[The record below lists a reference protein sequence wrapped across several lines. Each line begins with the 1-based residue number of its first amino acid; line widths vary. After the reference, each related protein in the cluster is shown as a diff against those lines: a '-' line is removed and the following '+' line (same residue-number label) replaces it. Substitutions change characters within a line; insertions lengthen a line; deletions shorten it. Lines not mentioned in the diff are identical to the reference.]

1 MARFTEEDKKHFPLR
16 STDAV
21 VALFREHLEDRKEP
35 NLTLLSVVLGALEN
49 SLTSNRGQTSRD
61 RSGSQKVDTDVSA
74 EPEPPISS
82 LPSVSKLNKRC
93 STGLPAL
100 QLSVVEALYEHF
112 VTIVKGSVDLSS
124 HTEKYSSTS
133 LVKKVSDVIWEA
145 LTRTFYKDRAHLQTV
160 FTLLTG
166 QQFITWGHEKN
177 TLVMYRTVL
186 HDLSGL
192 ALLAIRRTTQI
203 DSRFAWMLS
212 LNYGTFVPRNF
223 HSCAIR
229 LMINSEKNYYNAVY
243 KKN

>member
-1 MARFTEEDKKHFPLR
+1 MTQPTGARIWNQKNLVPDRYDTVDTQSRSRSRRQVAARKSKLCVISFNIVNSLFTYSRLVRNKMARFTKEDRKHFPLR

-21 VALFREHLEDRKEP
+21 VALFREHLADRKEP

-61 RSGSQKVDTDVSA
+61 RSGSQKVESDLLAAEAVEPASSVSS
-74 EPEPPISS
+74 I
-82 LPSVSKLNKRC
+82 SKLNKRC

-124 HTEKYSSTS
+124 HTEKYSCAS
-133 LVKKVSDVIWEA
+133 LVKKVSDVIWGA

-166 QQFITWGHEKN
+166 MSISAS
-177 TLVMYRTVL
+177 VV
-186 HDLSGL
+186 
-192 ALLAIRRTTQI
+192 
-203 DSRFAWMLS
+203 
-212 LNYGTFVPRNF
+212 
-223 HSCAIR
+223 
-229 LMINSEKNYYNAVY
+229 
-243 KKN
+243 